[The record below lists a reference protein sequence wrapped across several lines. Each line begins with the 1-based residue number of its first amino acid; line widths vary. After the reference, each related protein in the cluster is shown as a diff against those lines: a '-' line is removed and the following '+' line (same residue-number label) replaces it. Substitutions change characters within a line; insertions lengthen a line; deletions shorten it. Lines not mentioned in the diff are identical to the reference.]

1 MGSDD
6 PNLIPG
12 YIYFTQMTTSPEI
25 PGADR
30 FLQGCAKLFGPRSV
44 GRPGEPLLFS
54 ILRLEG
60 RDERVQTSGPG
71 GMGLQMGRNV
81 PLAPGGCLVLEPANP
96 RESPLFFFGDTG
108 AGGWIIAQHGW

>member
-71 GMGLQMGRNV
+71 AWGCKWEGTCLWPRGLPSSRTGQ
-81 PLAPGGCLVLEPANP
+81 PA
-96 RESPLFFFGDTG
+96 
-108 AGGWIIAQHGW
+108 